1 MKKPCGIVLIDVG
14 GNMRKEK
21 PKLTIDID
29 GPDGNVLFMLV
40 KVKGVLLK
48 ERRINDYNELK
59 DKVLQSRYPQGIY
72 QMSELVEF
80 IDISASQTLAEKIK
94 QGKIINEQL
103 AK

>member
-1 MKKPCGIVLIDVG
+1 MRKKPLVY
-14 GNMRKEK
+14 
-21 PKLTIDID
+21 IDID

-40 KVKGVLLK
+40 KVKNILLK
-48 ERRINDYNELK
+48 ERRINDYNELR

-80 IDISASQTLAEKIK
+80 IDISESQTLKEKIK

-103 AK
+103 NK